1 MGIDAII
8 TICVLI
14 TFFVV
19 AVGGFLAVDYAL
31 ALAMISLLVF
41 DVLSPGEAFGGFANP
56 ALFVIIPFYVVSAA
70 LKESGALTVW
80 VKKVLGRGSGIKRS
94 TLRMMMPVAAMS
106 GFVSNTPVVAMF
118 IPQLQDWA
126 RRSRIPVSKLL
137 MPLSFASILGG
148 MCTMIGTSTNILL
161 SGLMEQV
168 GLGDELSLFAPAMV
182 GVPLVLLGVIYFLV
196 VGHRLLPA
204 RESLETSLEDIQK
217 YSVVMRVEKGGPLDG
232 LSIADAGL
240 RQLQYSYLS
249 ELQSGNRIMPAVAP
263 REILHGDDLLIFV
276 GQPEAVTELRQIPGL
291 AAAEKQVSKL
301 DIPHTNRAL
310 VEAVISPCS
319 FLVGKTVKESRF
331 RTRYGGAILSVSR
344 GGERLNQ
351 KVGAVELMAG
361 DTLLLEAAR
370 GFVPRHRYSRDF
382 LLLSR
387 LDGATIPN
395 LRKAPVALGLLL
407 LFVIAVV
414 GDMVSLSGGA
424 LLLAC
429 GMIASGCINAES
441 AQKSIDFR
449 VVLAIGAS
457 LSLGLAVQKT
467 GLAAMAANGLLA
479 LGGLDPLLN
488 LFLLY
493 LATVL
498 VTETIT
504 NNAAAVLM
512 FPIALSIAAALGVD
526 AMPFVMTVLFGASA
540 SFATPIG
547 YQTNLMVQGPGGYSF
562 ADYLKVGLP
571 LTMLVGFAVV
581 SLVPLIWSF

>member
-8 TICVLI
+8 TIVVMLG
-14 TFFVV
+14 FFVV
-19 AVGGFLAVDYAL
+19 AIGGLIAVDYAL
-31 ALAMISLLVF
+31 ALAMTTLLVF
-41 DVLSPGEAFGGFANP
+41 GVLSPAEAFGGFANP
-56 ALFVIIPFYVVSAA
+56 ALFVIVSFYVVSAA

-80 VKKVLGRGSGIKRS
+80 VQRALGRGAGIKRS
-94 TLRMMMPVAAMS
+94 TMRMMLPVAAIS

-126 RRSRIPVSKLL
+126 RRCRIPASKLL

-161 SGLMEQV
+161 SGLIEQAD
-168 GLGDELSLFAPAMV
+168 LGAELNLFAPAMV
-182 GVPLVLLGVIYFLV
+182 GLPLVLIGVIYFLT

-204 RESLETSLEDIQK
+204 REDIASSLDDAQK
-217 YSVVMRVEKGGPLDG
+217 YAVTMRVEEGGPLVG
-232 LSIADAGL
+232 KSIADAGL
-240 RQLQYSYLS
+240 RQLQYSFLS
-249 ELQSGNRIMPAVAP
+249 ELQSGDRIMPAVAP
-263 REILHGDDLLIFV
+263 REILKAGDLLIFV
-276 GQPEAVTELRQIPGL
+276 GQPEAVSELRQIHGL
-291 AAAEKQVSKL
+291 APEEKQVSKL
-301 DIPHTNRAL
+301 DVPHTNRAL
-310 VEAVISPCS
+310 IEAVISPCS
-319 FLVGKTVKESRF
+319 FLVGKTVKDSRF

-351 KVGAVELMAG
+351 KVGSVELRAG

-395 LRKAPVALGLLL
+395 LSKPPLALGLLL
-407 LFVIAVV
+407 AFLVAVV
-414 GDMVSLSGGA
+414 SGVVSLSGGA
-424 LLLAC
+424 LLLAG
-429 GMIASGCINAES
+429 GMIASGCLSAES
-441 AQKSIDFR
+441 AQRSVDMR

-457 LSLGLAVQKT
+457 LSLGVAVYKT
-467 GLAAMAANGLLA
+467 GLAAMAANGLMA
-479 LGGLDPLLN
+479 LGGSDPLIN

-512 FPIALSIAAALGVD
+512 FPIALSIASALGVD
-526 AMPFVMTVLFGASA
+526 AMPFVMTVLFAASA
-540 SFATPIG
+540 SFSTPIG

-562 ADYLKVGLP
+562 ADYLRVGLP
-571 LTMLVGFAVV
+571 LTLLVGAVV
-581 SLVPLIWSF
+581 VGLVPLVWAF